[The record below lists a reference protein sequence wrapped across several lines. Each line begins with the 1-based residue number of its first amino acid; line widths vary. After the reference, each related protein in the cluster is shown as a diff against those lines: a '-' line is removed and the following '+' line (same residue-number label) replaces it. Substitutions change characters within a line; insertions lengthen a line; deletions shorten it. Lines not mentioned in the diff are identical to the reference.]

1 MTSSVPRPEVIS
13 KLQRAGASSLA
24 MLAGM
29 QLDVFT
35 PLKDSPKTLEQVAE
49 AIEVSPRKLRPLM
62 HALVVAGLL
71 NIDDGLFRNTSE
83 ADHFLVKGNPAYMG
97 GMSSLLSFQWSAMLN
112 SAESIKT
119 GVPQSK
125 IDFSVMS
132 EEELEAILRGL
143 QAGAM
148 AAGRELAEK
157 HDFSSY
163 RTLADIGGGSGGLAI
178 AISEAYPHIKATV
191 VDLPNV
197 TPVTLRIVEE
207 EGASER
213 VGVIAEDA
221 VEGPLTGSYDVIVMR
236 AFLQVLSPEDA
247 VRALKN
253 MWNAMTPGGAVHIIG
268 SALDNSRLSPVSSV
282 GFSLFSVNIYDEGQS
297 YTEQEHRDWLAEAGF
312 EGFELTPMRAE
323 MTLISARK
331 PV

>member
-1 MTSSVPRPEVIS
+1 M
-13 KLQRAGASSLA
+13 
-24 MLAGM
+24 MAGM

-148 AAGRELAEK
+148 AAGRELAER

-178 AISEAYPHIKATV
+178 TISEAYPHIKATV
-191 VDLPNV
+191 IDLPNV

-207 EGASER
+207 EGGQRARRSHRRGCRRRPSDGFLRCRRYE
-213 VGVIAEDA
+213 GVPSGAFARRRRACAQEH
-221 VEGPLTGSYDVIVMR
+221 VEG
-236 AFLQVLSPEDA
+236 
-247 VRALKN
+247 N
-253 MWNAMTPGGAVHIIG
+253 H
-268 SALDNSRLSPVSSV
+268 
-282 GFSLFSVNIYDEGQS
+282 
-297 YTEQEHRDWLAEAGF
+297 AG
-312 EGFELTPMRAE
+312 RRCAYNRQC
-323 MTLISARK
+323 AR
-331 PV
+331 